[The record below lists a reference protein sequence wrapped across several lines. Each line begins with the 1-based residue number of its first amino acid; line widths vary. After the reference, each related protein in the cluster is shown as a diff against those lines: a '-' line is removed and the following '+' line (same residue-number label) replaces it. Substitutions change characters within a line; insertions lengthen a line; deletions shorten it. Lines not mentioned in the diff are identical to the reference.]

1 MTDVSDATV
10 QQRTRPNGVL
20 TGEVT
25 AAGSE
30 LSEDEKKELAA
41 LLDDHSM
48 SESERERAKEHFY
61 QSVRRR
67 REYPLLMSF
76 TDPIKAPAREIVGRD
91 YEISQLMAAMNR
103 PELCNAILLAPAG
116 SGKALTNGT
125 PIPVADARGYVPIEQ
140 LVAGDQTFDETG
152 AIINVTGVFPQGKKR
167 VYRVHFSD
175 GTSRD
180 CCDEHLWNVRSIDGR
195 KKDRPY
201 KTMTLREIMDRGI
214 KDASGKNNQWSI
226 PVGSAV
232 DRPAIDLP
240 LDPYAMGVLIAEGSL
255 TFREGR
261 ASGGPLVISSIDE
274 PVVAA
279 VAEALGAPG
288 YAKSEHNHGWQ
299 FYRKDSYVSSRG
311 RQVKYIQLSDLE
323 SLDDFDGALGMRS
336 AERRIPEQYLLG
348 SIDQRMALLQGLFD
362 TDGNVTSNDRTN
374 VTLSTSSQGLV
385 EDVQELLASVG
396 VRSSVTVVNRKSRD
410 TGPEYTVHTKLADE
424 DKPAF
429 FRLQRHLS
437 KLERFRKQDRKF
449 VRGYTDLRI
458 EAVEDL
464 GYEEEMT
471 CIKVDGASEL
481 FVSGREHIVTH
492 NTALVQAAM
501 LQDVK
506 RTYLEI
512 DLARMIAGLNTPD
525 EMASLMKG
533 LFDDAERFSNNEDE
547 QLVLFI
553 DEFHQVVQLSA
564 ASVEALKPVLAASG
578 ARGIR
583 VIAATTFE
591 EFHQFIAPNQPLV
604 QRLQRINVASP
615 DSKTT
620 VEILRGMAEK
630 YGVGDQFYD
639 DHVFKMIYEYTERFQ
654 PANSQPR
661 KSILLLDAMVGWHRH
676 TGRPMDRALLAD
688 VLMESTG
695 INVAFRVDA
704 AAIKENLDRAVFGQD
719 MATRVLA
726 KRLQL
731 TVADLHDKS
740 KPNASFLFAGST
752 GVGKFCTDSTP
763 VPVFSGDGSVA
774 WKNHGDLVTGDQ
786 VFTRTGTV
794 SEVLGV
800 FPQGEQDI
808 YRVTLSDGRTLE
820 VGGPHL
826 WAVWTERGLVNVTT
840 EDLLAQ
846 GLRTLNGRGEQVL
859 RHWIPMNE
867 PVQWPAARQRMDPY
881 IVGLL
886 LSTGWLSGSTTLL
899 WYGAASLA
907 VQIAESLGVS
917 DWAVVEEGEGGEDLY
932 RFDLGGLAIEL
943 RSHLAVLLNRE
954 TGIHPDYLYGSVDQ
968 RRALSQGIFD
978 AGGYAVPISGGRALL
993 GWVCHEKQ
1001 QQLAESVSH
1010 LLFSLGVSN
1019 TLSQDD
1025 LEGDAADWYQI
1036 SVEASRGKAEKLFS
1050 DTSVL
1055 VDLLEGNEL
1064 SEGGG
1069 DYVGISSIE
1078 KLPEQQSASCIYIED
1093 EEHLYQAGEFIV
1105 THNTEL
1111 TKQLAKLLFGDAQ
1124 NHMIRFDMS
1133 EYALEHSVETFRSE
1147 LTRKVWDTG
1156 HAVLLFDEIEKAAS
1170 TVTRVLLQ
1178 VLDDGRLSDDNGRQ
1192 VSFLNT
1198 YIVLTTN
1205 AGSEIFE
1212 TIAQYNV
1219 DDEGSGK
1226 EMEGKMKEI
1235 KRSISSTTGDNKFPP
1250 ELLGR
1255 IDAIVPFQPLS
1266 RETQRK
1272 IVRNKLKKV
1281 VQEVLT
1287 KHGAR
1292 VHIDDRVLVYLVDDQ
1307 VDTDA
1312 SAGGARDAIQK
1323 MTDHVLTEIAAFVN
1337 HHPKEKAVVVGIEGT
1352 LKAEDKR
1359 ILESSAKVEV
1369 SAARSSMR

>member
-10 QQRTRPNGVL
+10 QQQTRSNGVL
-20 TGEVT
+20 AGEVT

-48 SESERERAKEHFY
+48 GESEREHAKEHFY

-76 TDPIKAPAREIVGRD
+76 ADPIKAPAREIVGRD

-116 SGKALTNGT
+116 SGKLLPLDT
-125 PIPVADARGYVPIEQ
+125 PIPTPSGWMTMGELRPGSVILGRDGHPIS
-140 LVAGDQTFDETG
+140 
-152 AIINVTGVFPQGKKR
+152 VTYESDVELEPELYELF
-167 VYRVHFSD
+167 FSD
-175 GTSRD
+175 GSSEIACADHQWLVSDNKGSEFVLTTSQILDGILGGESFSIRGA
-180 CCDEHLWNVRSIDGR
+180 EPLSLPEKVFSIDPYELGVDLSEPSHIR
-195 KKDRPY
+195 TLGYSRIPAEYLRGSKGQRLELLKGLTNATNPIPLLPGSICDFSIKGADLAEDVDELIRSLGMIPDR
-201 KTMTLREIMDRGI
+201 TF
-214 KDASGKNNQWSI
+214 SV
-226 PVGSAV
+226 VGSN
-232 DRPAIDLP
+232 DTYRFSIDLNN
-240 LDPYAMGVLIAEGSL
+240 M
-255 TFREGR
+255 
-261 ASGGPLVISSIDE
+261 ISSGFFGIE
-274 PVVAA
+274 EIVPVDSQPGKCIQVDAPDA
-279 VAEALGAPG
+279 VYLC
-288 YAKSEHNHGWQ
+288 
-299 FYRKDSYVSSRG
+299 G
-311 RQVKYIQLSDLE
+311 RSMV
-323 SLDDFDGALGMRS
+323 
-336 AERRIPEQYLLG
+336 P
-348 SIDQRMALLQGLFD
+348 
-362 TDGNVTSNDRTN
+362 
-374 VTLSTSSQGLV
+374 
-385 EDVQELLASVG
+385 
-396 VRSSVTVVNRKSRD
+396 
-410 TGPEYTVHTKLADE
+410 
-424 DKPAF
+424 
-429 FRLQRHLS
+429 
-437 KLERFRKQDRKF
+437 
-449 VRGYTDLRI
+449 
-458 EAVEDL
+458 
-464 GYEEEMT
+464 
-471 CIKVDGASEL
+471 
-481 FVSGREHIVTH
+481 TH

-506 RTYLEI
+506 RTYLEV

-525 EMASLMKG
+525 EMASLIKG

-661 KSILLLDAMVGWHRH
+661 KSILLLDAMVGWYRH

-763 VPVFSGDGSVA
+763 VPVYSDDGSVA

-786 VFTRTGTV
+786 VFIRTGAV

-846 GLRTLNGRGEQVL
+846 GLQTLNSRGEQVL

-867 PVQWPAARQRMDPY
+867 PVQWPVARQRMDPY

-886 LSTGWLSGSTTLL
+886 LNTGWLSGTTKLF
-899 WYGAASLA
+899 WDGTASLA
-907 VQIAESLGVS
+907 AQIAESLGVS

-943 RSHLAVLLNRE
+943 RFHLAVLLKRE

-993 GWVCHEKQ
+993 GWVCYEKQ

-1019 TLSQDD
+1019 TLSQDLD
-1025 LEGDAADWYQI
+1025 GDAAGLYHI

-1064 SEGGG
+1064 SEGGD

-1133 EYALEHSVETFRSE
+1133 EYALEHNVETFRSE
-1147 LTRKVWDTG
+1147 LTRNVWDTG

-1170 TVTRVLLQ
+1170 TVTRMLLQ

-1235 KRSISSTTGDNKFPP
+1235 KRSISSATGDNKFPP

-1292 VHIDDRVLVYLVDDQ
+1292 VQIDDRVLVYLVDDQ

-1312 SAGGARDAIQK
+1312 SAGGARGAIQK
-1323 MTDHVLTEIAAFVN
+1323 MTDYVLTEIAAFVN
-1337 HHPKEKAVVVGIEGT
+1337 HHPKEKAVAVGIEGT
-1352 LKAEDKR
+1352 LKAEDKG
-1359 ILESSAKVEV
+1359 ILKSNAKVEV